1 MSNHDGVIFD
11 KDGVLLDSGLNNF
24 HWKDKAR
31 VKAAQKKDIELTLDQ
46 SIQIVEAS
54 TIKEIEEFLQD
65 TGMTW
70 KDLKQIEKSVEETKI
85 ELIKQGVIWL
95 FPEAKNTLE
104 SINQTKAL
112 ATNAPRKAT
121 NYTLSNFEIEQH
133 FSNVKAT
140 SINDIK
146 QYFRR
151 KKPNRVMLEE
161 IMDENNLENPLMVGD
176 TRTDIKAAA
185 NAGID
190 SVHVLNYS
198 NSASGKADYE
208 VDNISQLKNIV

>member
-1 MSNHDGVIFD
+1 MSNYDGVIFD

-31 VKAAQKKDIELTLDQ
+31 VKAAQKKDIELTLDK

-112 ATNAPRKAT
+112 ATNAPKKAT

-190 SVHVLNYS
+190 SLHVLNYS